1 MSYLPILLRSM
12 ELPEA
17 PVREADVARQL
28 GMQRKAL
35 SDLRNNL
42 LNADDY
48 FREEGKKP
56 ESMRIVWL
64 RPSGI
69 NKISV
74 HLGLK
79 AEEVAPKKNPS
90 APNGA
95 EIRTLT
101 VIRVMPRNPYLV
113 EAVGADGEKVIMR
126 VKDSTK
132 WLKGMKCEAR
142 TGGSYTKWWIP
153 MRNPRYR
160 GKF

>member
-1 MSYLPILLRSM
+1 MDESV
-12 ELPEA
+12 
-17 PVREADVARQL
+17 PVKEADVARQL

-35 SDLRNNL
+35 SDLRNTV

-56 ESMRIVWL
+56 ENMRQVWV

-79 AEEVAPKKNPS
+79 AEEVAPKKIVS
-90 APNGA
+90 AADAA
-95 EIRTLT
+95 EVRTFT
-101 VIRVMPRNPYLV
+101 VIRVVPRNPYLV
-113 EAVGADGEKVIMR
+113 DVVAENGDKGVMR

-132 WLKGMKCEAR
+132 WVRGMKVECR
-142 TGGSYTKWWIP
+142 SGGNYTKWLIP
-153 MRNPRYR
+153 LRNPRYR

>member
-1 MSYLPILLRSM
+1 M

-35 SDLRNNL
+35 SDLRYEHL
-42 LNADDY
+42 TTDDW

-56 ESMRIVWL
+56 ETMRPVWI
-64 RPSGI
+64 RPAGVA
-69 NKISV
+69 KLAEK
-74 HLGLK
+74 LGLK
-79 AEEVAPKKNPS
+79 TEEVAPNKNPS
-90 APNGA
+90 APDGA

-113 EAVGADGEKVIMR
+113 EAVGENGDKVVMR

-142 TGGSYTKWWIP
+142 SGGSYTKWWIP

>member
-1 MSYLPILLRSM
+1 MDIPD
-12 ELPEA
+12 A

-35 SDLRNNL
+35 SDLRNTL
-42 LNADDY
+42 LSADDY

-56 ESMRIVWL
+56 ENMRPVWV

-79 AEEVAPKKNPS
+79 TEDVAPKKIAS
-90 APNGA
+90 APDGA

-101 VIRVMPRNPYLV
+101 VIRVLPRNPYLV
-113 EAVGADGEKVIMR
+113 EAIAEGGEKLIMR
-126 VKDSTK
+126 VKDSSK
-132 WLKGMKCEAR
+132 WMKGMKCEAR
-142 TGGSYTKWWIP
+142 SGGSYTKWWIP

>member
-12 ELPEA
+12 DE
-17 PVREADVARQL
+17 PVPVKESDVARQL

-35 SDLRNNL
+35 SDLRNTL
-42 LNADDY
+42 LDESDY

-56 ESMRIVWL
+56 ESMRQVWV

-79 AEEVAPKKNPS
+79 TEEVLPKKITS

-113 EAVGADGEKVIMR
+113 EAEAEGGEKVVMR

-132 WLKGMKCEAR
+132 WLRGMKCEAR
-142 TGGSYTKWWIP
+142 SAGAYTKWWIP